1 MATEPRTFTPA
12 EASLYLT
19 LCGRALD
26 SEQEHSILRDTT
38 AAKIVERTGT
48 NVADYPHAKTGMR
61 DIALRAKKLDG
72 VVRNFVARHPDSVVV
87 DLGAGLDSR
96 MIRVDPPST
105 VDWYDV
111 DLPSVIAARRKLLP
125 QPANA
130 HFIAA
135 DVAGHDWIDELPGDR
150 PAVIVADGLVAFL
163 AQPDLTAALRELT
176 AHFPDGEIAFN
187 GYTRFHVW
195 ALKHYK
201 GTNSIADAVANP
213 GFDDP
218 RAPERWNPD
227 LTLVEEILLSRAPEV
242 ARYPLFMRLATRLA
256 ALSTAWSRRGTTVL
270 HYRFAREH

>member
-1 MATEPRTFTPA
+1 MATALPAFTPA

-26 SEQEHSILRDTT
+26 SRQERSILSDTT
-38 AAKIVERTGT
+38 AAEIVERTGT
-48 NVADYPHAKTGMR
+48 KTADYPHAKTGMR

-72 VVRNFVARHPDSVVV
+72 VVRDFVTRHPDAVVV

-96 MIRVDPPST
+96 MIRVDPPAT

-111 DLPSVIAARRKLLP
+111 DLPAVIAARRTVLP
-125 QPANA
+125 RPANA
-130 HFIAA
+130 HLIAA
-135 DVAGHDWIDELPGDR
+135 DVADRHWIDELPSGR

-163 AQPDLTAALRELT
+163 PQPDLTAVLRGLT
-176 AHFPDGEIAFN
+176 AHFPAGEIAFN

-201 GTNSIADAVANP
+201 GTNSIAEAVANP

-218 RAPERWNPD
+218 REPERWNPD

-242 ARYPLFMRLATRLA
+242 AGYPLPVRLATRLA

-270 HYRFAREH
+270 RYRFGA

>member
-1 MATEPRTFTPA
+1 MATTSPTFTPA
-12 EASLYLT
+12 EASLFLT

-26 SEQEHSILRDTT
+26 SRQEHSILHDTT
-38 AAKIVERTGT
+38 ASEIVERTGT
-48 NVADYPHAKTGMR
+48 NTADYPHAKTGMR

-72 VVRNFVARHPDSVVV
+72 VVRDFIAVHPNSVVV

-111 DLPSVIAARRKLLP
+111 DLPKVIAARRKLLP

-130 HFIAA
+130 HFVAA
-135 DVAGHDWIDELPGDR
+135 DVADLSWIDELPTDR

-163 AQPDLTAALRELT
+163 AQPALTAALRGLT
-176 AHFPDGEIAFN
+176 AHFPEGEIAFN

-218 RAPERWNPD
+218 HAPERWNPD

-242 ARYPLFMRLATRLA
+242 AGYPLFMRLATRLA
-256 ALSTAWSRRGTTVL
+256 ALSTAWSRRGTTVVR
-270 HYRFAREH
+270 YRFAREG